1 MEVRERDTFFPFPDS
16 SFFKWIF
23 YWWCLSLFFHGHL
36 ISILRLLT
44 FWGPQRKTHNRS
56 QKADAECGQYKPTG
70 SFFSRVSRTYRSSRW
85 ERRICISLYTVHLLL
100 SDNEN
105 VSQCAI
111 IVCSTN
117 YLMVKKCQGING
129 RRGAHRI
136 RKNPFN
142 KYLNKSQPD
151 MFDQIVKISFILWLH
166 MERRGHKIGF
176 FFLLRLSSIER
187 PFSPA
192 KFLYYDLL

>member
-1 MEVRERDTFFPFPDS
+1 MNILLMVSFLLLPRASYFYSSTFNFLGS
-16 SFFKWIF
+16 SK
-23 YWWCLSLFFHGHL
+23 
-36 ISILRLLT
+36 
-44 FWGPQRKTHNRS
+44 KETHNRS

-70 SFFSRVSRTYRSSRW
+70 SFFPVCPGRIDLPAG
-85 ERRICISLYTVHLLL
+85 EHRICISLYTVHLLL

-136 RKNPFN
+136 RKTHSTN
-142 KYLNKSQPD
+142 
-151 MFDQIVKISFILWLH
+151 I
-166 MERRGHKIGF
+166 
-176 FFLLRLSSIER
+176 
-187 PFSPA
+187 
-192 KFLYYDLL
+192 

>member
-23 YWWCLSLFFHGHL
+23 YWWCLFFFFHGHL

-44 FWGPQRKTHNRS
+44 FWGPQRKRHTIGPRKQTQSVANIS
-56 QKADAECGQYKPTG
+56 QRVPFFPECPGRIDLPAG
-70 SFFSRVSRTYRSSRW
+70 
-85 ERRICISLYTVHLLL
+85 EHRICISLYTVHLLL

-136 RKNPFN
+136 GKTHSTNIWIKANLTCLIR
-142 KYLNKSQPD
+142 
-151 MFDQIVKISFILWLH
+151 
-166 MERRGHKIGF
+166 
-176 FFLLRLSSIER
+176 
-187 PFSPA
+187 
-192 KFLYYDLL
+192 